1 MTNMR
6 KRTFAEWWTSL
17 PSDLRKKSLEVAEEN
32 IDDNKKTIEKINYV
46 LYHLNLVTSKD
57 KKPTLDE
64 FKFWFESGQLNWI
77 SILIQIQSIITILQ
91 NIKIIL
97 Y

>member
-1 MTNMR
+1 MTRMR

-17 PSDLRKKSLEVAEEN
+17 PSVLREKSLEVAEEN

-57 KKPTLDE
+57 KKPTFDE

-77 SILIQIQSIITILQ
+77 SILIQI
-91 NIKIIL
+91 
-97 Y
+97 